1 MTPSQSPPA
10 PDSPAPLLT
19 KRPLPRLVRLAFAA
33 ATTLTLALAPLTGAH
48 AADRLVIS
56 EGHVDMFNVH
66 LSDGDLALNLKED
79 VTGSHVHRAPES
91 VELHVKSAALTT
103 IPDGVPGAGSSY
115 HLPLT
120 QNHALLWPGWDTMA
134 TQAAGVDPSIRLNFT
149 KVEGPGSIHLFSF
162 SAFGGLKPLLE
173 GGATELASGAA
184 LTQAFPAHTHADWI
198 FTAPGVYTVTAHAT
212 GTING
217 EAARSNAATYTIT
230 VGDEFRGATNAPVE
244 PEPVDPEPT
253 EPAPTEPAPTEPAP
267 TEPAPTP
274 TEPVDPEPTEPAPS
288 EPAPSAPAPTEP
300 APSAPAPEAP
310 ATEAPAAPA
319 PAPEEKKAPVC
330 TPIEVVRD
338 ATAAEVRA
346 ATGTGGSA
354 RTSGSTVIPANT
366 HVHPNWVFSKPGT
379 YKVTVRQGVTLK
391 SGQKLTADSTL
402 TFAVGSSSGVTGGHF
417 DFGARVEG
425 GKLVPSIKDDRTSP
439 ATWVSPSS
447 LTFALGDAAK
457 AKAPAGIDFVAPAG
471 ESVWMVPGA
480 QIAGVP
486 WLGANSMHPSIIG
499 ETTGEI
505 SMSLVSVQGPG
516 NMGVFTSGNFGQV
529 VGSQW
534 FSATASSAP
543 TAGQVAKDRASA
555 KIGQVFRDGEAHR
568 IVDLEGRTETGET
581 CQLTAEQ
588 IIAAGGSADYAK
600 QRTGGSASGTLPRTG
615 AEITGVL
622 ALGAVLSAAG
632 AALVIARHRHS

>member
-1 MTPSQSPPA
+1 M
-10 PDSPAPLLT
+10 
-19 KRPLPRLVRLAFAA
+19 RLAFAA
-33 ATTLTLALAPLTGAH
+33 ATTLTLALAPLTGAQ

-66 LSDGDLALNLKED
+66 VEDNALALNLKED
-79 VTGSHVHRAPES
+79 VTGSHVHRAPET

-103 IPDGVPGAGSSY
+103 IPDGVPGAGNSY

-120 QNHALLWPGWDTMA
+120 QNHNLLWPGWDTMA
-134 TQAAGVDPSIRLNFT
+134 TQAAGVDPSIRLHFT

-162 SAFGGLKPLLE
+162 SAFGGLQPLLE

-230 VGDEFRGATNAPVE
+230 VGDEFRGATNAPVVPE
-244 PEPVDPEPT
+244 PVDPEPVDPEPT
-253 EPAPTEPAPTEPAP
+253 EPAPTEPAPTPTEAP
-267 TEPAPTP
+267 T
-274 TEPVDPEPTEPAPS
+274 

-300 APSAPAPEAP
+300 APSAPASEAP

-417 DFGARVEG
+417 DFGARVED

-439 ATWVSPSS
+439 ASWVSPSS

-543 TAGQVAKDRASA
+543 TGSQVAKDRASA

-568 IVDLEGRTETGET
+568 VVDLEGRTETGET

-632 AALVIARHRHS
+632 AALVIARHRRS